1 MQWKRDW
8 TECAGALMSIKRYL
22 GCFECQQTLTLAGP
36 FCDPLTSFREPV
48 IFVDGGARCRKS
60 GQGIAV
66 GDGDS
71 FDGELD
77 VLLDRDKDFS
87 DLAFVLANIPQ
98 GFSDIRL
105 LGFLGGRRD
114 HEVFNFG
121 EVHRFLATAAPA
133 RALFDD
139 EVAAYSAG
147 CWSFCRHGGFSLGAL
162 QESRVRMQGDCL
174 YPCSEPTLFK
184 PLISLG
190 LSNIGSG
197 TIQLECS
204 HPVFVF
210 FEELD

>member
-1 MQWKRDW
+1 MRR
-8 TECAGALMSIKRYL
+8 AVPIKRYL
-22 GCFECQQTLTLAGP
+22 GRFEGQETLTLAGP
-36 FCDPLTSFREPV
+36 FCDPSVTCQEPV

-77 VLLDRDKDFS
+77 ILLNRDKDFS

-98 GFSDIRL
+98 GFSQIHL

-114 HEVFNFG
+114 HEMFNFG
-121 EVHRFLATAAPA
+121 EVHRFLTTAAPA
-133 RALFDD
+133 KALFDD
-139 EVAAYSAG
+139 KVAAWSAG
-147 CWSFCRHGGFSLGAL
+147 RWSFCRHGGFSLGVL
-162 QESRVRMQGDCL
+162 EESRIKMEGDCR

-184 PLISLG
+184 PLTSLG

-197 TIQLECS
+197 TIRLECS
-204 HPVFVF
+204 RPVFVF